1 MASKGTTSRSAAKK
15 IKDKWK
21 MKEWYNIYSPV
32 MFERKVVAES
42 IASDPS
48 VLIGRTVVTTL
59 DTLPGEMKLHVKVK
73 FRVKNVNGKDADT
86 SFIGHEMTSDYVRRL
101 ARRKKTKIE
110 DVFDVT
116 TQDGVDIQMTVI
128 GVADNRLQRSQERNV
143 RNLCQSVAREIA
155 NQTSFRDYAREMVS
169 GGLGKTFSNRCKV
182 IYPLRRIEI
191 VKSEIT
197 YTRGEP
203 VMEPLPIEEA
213 KPVEGTEAPAEKTA
227 PEIEV
232 SPIGAGPAEEETGEK
247 EKGKE
252 EETEEGPEDKKK

>member
-1 MASKGTTSRSAAKK
+1 MASKGTTSRTSAKK

-21 MKEWYNIYSPV
+21 MKEWYNVYSPV
-32 MFERKVVAES
+32 MFERKVIAES
-42 IASDPS
+42 IAMDPTA
-48 VLIGRTVVTTL
+48 LIGRSVVTTL
-59 DTLPGEMKLHVKVK
+59 DSLPGEMKMHVKLK
-73 FRVKNVNGKDADT
+73 FRISNVNGKDADT

-110 DVFDVT
+110 DVFEIT

-128 GVADNRLQRSQERNV
+128 GVADKRLQRSQERNV
-143 RNLCQSVAREIA
+143 RILCQSVAREIA
-155 NQTSFRDYAREMVS
+155 NQTSFRDYAREMVT

-197 YTRGEP
+197 YSRGEP
-203 VMEPLPIEEA
+203 VMEPLPTEEP
-213 KPVEGTEAPAEKTA
+213 KPAEGTEAPAEKTA

-232 SPIGAGPAEEETGEK
+232 SPI
-247 EKGKE
+247 
-252 EETEEGPEDKKK
+252 EEGPEEKEADEKEEGTEEKPEEEKK